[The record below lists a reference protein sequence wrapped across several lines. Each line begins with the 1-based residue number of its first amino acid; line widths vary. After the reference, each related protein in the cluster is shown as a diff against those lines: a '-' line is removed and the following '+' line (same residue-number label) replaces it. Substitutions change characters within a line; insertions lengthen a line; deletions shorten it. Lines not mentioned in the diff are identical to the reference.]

1 MIIMADEIST
11 LMTNAKDKVVLLRL
25 RNNKTIQGTLKDFD
39 IHMNLTLENAEDI
52 SEDNKKQLGK
62 VLLRGDN
69 ILAIS
74 LPEEESN

>member
-11 LMTNAKDKVVLLRL
+11 LMTNSKDKVVLLRL

-52 SEDNKKQLGK
+52 SEENKKQLGK

-74 LPEEESN
+74 LPDEESN

>member
-1 MIIMADEIST
+1 MADEIST
-11 LMTNAKDKVVLLRL
+11 LMTNSKDKVVLLRL

-39 IHMNLTLENAEDI
+39 IHINLTLENAEDI
-52 SEDNKKQLGK
+52 SEENKKQLGK

-74 LPEEESN
+74 LPDEESN